1 MTKVLKILNEI
12 EAAKGNEKLEILMS
26 QKSNDVLK
34 EVCRLTYSPTVQFYI
49 KKVPDGWQHSDSRIP
64 DWTDVFTKLG
74 KLSSREIT
82 GDAAKDFL
90 MKDILTYIDCEMA
103 EVVYRIIQKDLKCGI
118 GASTINKV
126 WKNLIVKPPRQG
138 ASAMNEK
145 SLAKMK
151 TIKNLAIELK
161 SDGSYAASVCGET
174 STMMSRNGNPLEIE
188 SLQEHLSCNAFDGF
202 ALEGELIYDP
212 TKATREEGNGH
223 ITRIVKGTA
232 TKEHLDNVYYQVWDC
247 VDTSYYEPKGE
258 YPLTNKERRELLE
271 IMVND
276 YNGWCVENGVRNRI
290 LLIPRK
296 ENVSVE
302 EAFEIFEG
310 YVRDGYE
317 GAIVKDMDAT
327 WKDNGKPSYCIK
339 LKRKEPC
346 DLKVVG
352 WYEAEKGSKYEGLL
366 GGLHCESACGKIKVN
381 VGSGFNDD
389 DRKHLIDNLPPV
401 VEVEYDSVTEDKKT
415 KQKSLFL
422 PIYKRPRY
430 DKLPEDSDC
439 YEEILDKQR
448 IKEEK

>member
-1 MTKVLKILNEI
+1 MTKILKILNEI
-12 EAAKGNEKLEILMS
+12 EAAKGKEKLEILMS

-49 KKVPDGWQHSDSRIP
+49 KKIPDGWQH
-64 DWTDVFTKLG
+64 TDTMNPCWDRVFSSLKS
-74 KLSSREIT
+74 LSEREIT
-82 GDAAKDFL
+82 GNDAL
-90 MKDILTYIDCEMA
+90 EMLTTTLNSIDYEIA
-103 EVVYRIIQKDLKCGI
+103 EVVARIIKKDLKCGI

-138 ASAMNEK
+138 AASMNEK
-145 SLAKMK
+145 SLAKMNI
-151 TIKNLAIELK
+151 IKNLAIELK

-174 STMMSRNGNPLEIE
+174 STMMSRNGNPLEVPC
-188 SLQEHLSCNAFDGF
+188 LQAHLSCGAFDGF
-202 ALEGELIYDP
+202 ALEGELVYSLD
-212 TKATREEGNGH
+212 KATREEGNGI
-223 ITRIVKGTA
+223 ITKIVKGTA
-232 TKEHLDNVYYQVWDC
+232 SDQEKESALYQVWDC
-247 VDTSYYEPKGE
+247 IDTSYYEPKGE
-258 YPLTNKERRELLE
+258 YPFSNEYRRDLLVCMME
-271 IMVND
+271 D
-276 YNGWCVENGVRNRI
+276 YSKWCTDNGVDEKI
-290 LLIPRK
+290 TLIPRR

-302 EAFEIFEG
+302 EAFEVFEG

-317 GAIVKDMDAT
+317 GAIVKDMDST

-448 IKEEK
+448 IK

>member
-1 MTKVLKILNEI
+1 MTKILKILNKI
-12 EAAKGNEKLEILMS
+12 EAAKGKDKLEILMS

-34 EVCRLTYSPTVQFYI
+34 EVCRLAYSPTVQFYI
-49 KKVPDGWQHSDSRIP
+49 KKVPDGWQHEESAPPNWEII
-64 DWTDVFTKLG
+64 FEKLS
-74 KLSSREIT
+74 KLSSRDIT
-82 GDAAKDFL
+82 GNKAIEYL
-90 MKDILTYIDCEMA
+90 THSILSCCDHQIA

-118 GASTINKV
+118 GGSTINKV

-138 ASAMNEK
+138 ACSMNEK

-174 STMMSRNGNPLEIE
+174 STMMSRNGNPLEVPC
-188 SLQEHLSCNAFDGF
+188 LQSHLSCGAFDGF
-202 ALEGELIYDP
+202 ALEGELVYSLD
-212 TKATREEGNGH
+212 KATREEGNGI
-223 ITRIVKGTA
+223 ITKIVKGTA
-232 TKEHLDNVYYQVWDC
+232 SDQEKDDALYQVWDC
-247 VDTSYYEPKGE
+247 IDIGCYLPKSEYPVNNKMRRYLLETMLQNYQIWCIKNNLEPK
-258 YPLTNKERRELLE
+258 
-271 IMVND
+271 IH
-276 YNGWCVENGVRNRI
+276 
-290 LLIPRK
+290 LIPRK

-317 GAIVKDMDAT
+317 GTIVKDMDAP
-327 WKDNGKPSYCIK
+327 WKDNGKPTYCIK

-381 VGSGFNDD
+381 VGSGFSDG

-448 IKEEK
+448 IK